1 MSNCAFAGIKTED
14 ALSSEVA
21 RSATADPCAFSLTRV
36 FLREEQSLTQIFL
49 SLLPFFLRGDTPSPP
64 SHAKLNPQD

>member
-21 RSATADPCAFSLTRV
+21 RSANACVLSQV

-49 SLLPFFLRGDTPSPP
+49 SLLPPFLRGDTPSPP
-64 SHAKLNPQD
+64 SHAKLNPRD